1 MNRIGNRARGAALF
15 VVLVMLVVLTLFVVA
30 GVNLSSVN
38 LKIVG
43 NMQTQQAMEAV
54 ANQALAE
61 VMSSPD
67 NFTSPINRNISEQGT
82 VVAVAAPV
90 CTSSSPDPDT
100 EATTRLGLPPDE
112 YTNWDVRATASD
124 NLTGA
129 SVAIHQGVAVR
140 LPQGSCP

>member
-1 MNRIGNRARGAALF
+1 MSNVPKRARGAALF
-15 VVLVMLVVLTLFVVA
+15 IVLIMLAVLTLFVVA
-30 GVNLSSVN
+30 GVNLTSVN

-43 NMQTQQAMEAV
+43 NMQAQQAMEAV
-54 ANQALAE
+54 TNQALAE
-61 VMSSPD
+61 ILSSPD
-67 NFTSPINRNISEQGT
+67 YFTSPIARNLSEEGT

-90 CTSSSPDPDT
+90 CTSTTPDPNT
-100 EATTRLGLPPDE
+100 EATTKLGLPPDE
-112 YTNWDVRATASD
+112 YTNWDVRATATD